1 MNRVILIGNGFDLAH
16 GLKTS
21 YKDFI
26 DDFWEKEK
34 QKVVTGLVKEYTDGF
49 HYHYKYEDD
58 FISVISPCLMSELHH
73 SVNINGRGY
82 NWFLDLVSS
91 GIKIMLNGVNVTFHV
106 EFKNIFLKII
116 TENTTL
122 QDWVNIELEYYLALN
137 LCLNEKY
144 PEGIKKLNQEFS
156 SIQKALEEYLTL
168 QTTNNIKT
176 IQNVQEIFNKI
187 VQNIIIDKT
196 LTKFGHYE
204 ILFLNFNY
212 TNTINIYS
220 HLFSGSNIDVKY
232 INIHGELNNIENPI
246 IFGYGDEIDDNYKH
260 IKDNNDKGY
269 LENIKSIKYLET
281 RNYMRLLNFIDYEKY
296 EIFVMGHSCGL
307 SDRTL
312 LNTLFEHENCM
323 SIKVFYHKISD
334 SVDNYSDVIRN
345 ISRNFTNRPLMR
357 KRVVNKQN
365 SEPLTLIGS

>member
-196 LTKFGHYE
+196 LTKFGRYE

-220 HLFSGSNIDVKY
+220 HLFSESNIDVKY
-232 INIHGELNNIENPI
+232 INIHGELNNTENPI
-246 IFGYGDEIDDNYKH
+246 MFGYGDEIDDNYKH
-260 IKDNNDKGY
+260 IKDNNDKRY

-281 RNYMRLLNFIDYEKY
+281 NNYKKLLNFISGSEYQ
-296 EIFVMGHSCGL
+296 IFIMGHSCGI

-312 LNTLFEHENCM
+312 LNMLFENNNCT
-323 SIKVFYHKISD
+323 SINIFYHEYENGS
-334 SVDNYSDVIRN
+334 DNYIDLIKD
-345 ISRNFTNRPLMR
+345 IYRNFTNNSLMR
-357 KRVVNKQN
+357 KIVADKTICM
-365 SEPLTLIGS
+365 PLS